1 MIKLIQNNP
10 YRFLGVYSNSPIKD
24 RVANI
29 NKLKAYLKVGKQLSF
44 PLDMPDLLE
53 PFSRTI
59 EGMEASAASLNLPKD
74 QIKHALFWFVNI
86 TPFDKIALDYLQAGN
101 AEKCKEISS
110 KKETISSLI
119 NLGVLAGVEDELG
132 TLISNV
138 TKVIHNDDYREEFL
152 KAVAGDEFQMSEED
166 LAVLFIDSLQEEMEI
181 SKLRDLFANYGA
193 SAADD
198 ELLDSRAIEEPKSQ
212 ILSAISEAKDVAN
225 TANAQYEAGVHLMD
239 VTKGPLKLL
248 QDMLDTDDM
257 GYQTIAD
264 KLATQIL
271 QCGINYYNKSDE
283 DEDEEIKKAYKLQH
297 YALTIAAGNLVK
309 ERCKENVAILN
320 KKKKELAPKGVRFYD
335 QKIKEILASFAAKP
349 DKAKETTQL
358 VKGCAPYLFS
368 IKDELGS
375 NNEYYLRMSTL
386 VVAVGLS
393 KVIEEFNSMMNDT
406 LKIQL
411 MLHREATL
419 NKLRCMF
426 NDAWEATL
434 FMEKLDMES
443 NFRLNRFND
452 QKIALRKQVAELID
466 VNTQVRL
473 SAQSDNQM
481 FASCSDI
488 SSFQKYLSMFAK
500 GKHVA
505 EAMAGIERCEFEAIS
520 TSYRCSEFLK
530 KYPHTR
536 LPVAEKQEELFYKE
550 CQSSVNWL
558 NRYLKEYPSG
568 RYVSQAKARLE
579 EESMWAEC
587 LASEGKEKYKEYLSK
602 YPNGVHRKEAEQKAS
617 ACYIATMVYGDY
629 DHPQVVALRSF
640 RDDILRTNAIGRA
653 FISFYYKNSP
663 AWVEKLQDYRG
674 INIIIRKVLNIFIKL
689 YNYESK

>member
-283 DEDEEIKKAYKLQH
+283 DEDEEIKK
-297 YALTIAAGNLVK
+297 
-309 ERCKENVAILN
+309 
-320 KKKKELAPKGVRFYD
+320 
-335 QKIKEILASFAAKP
+335 
-349 DKAKETTQL
+349 
-358 VKGCAPYLFS
+358 S
-368 IKDELGS
+368 I
-375 NNEYYLRMSTL
+375 
-386 VVAVGLS
+386 
-393 KVIEEFNSMMNDT
+393 
-406 LKIQL
+406 
-411 MLHREATL
+411 
-419 NKLRCMF
+419 
-426 NDAWEATL
+426 
-434 FMEKLDMES
+434 
-443 NFRLNRFND
+443 
-452 QKIALRKQVAELID
+452 
-466 VNTQVRL
+466 
-473 SAQSDNQM
+473 
-481 FASCSDI
+481 
-488 SSFQKYLSMFAK
+488 
-500 GKHVA
+500 
-505 EAMAGIERCEFEAIS
+505 
-520 TSYRCSEFLK
+520 
-530 KYPHTR
+530 
-536 LPVAEKQEELFYKE
+536 
-550 CQSSVNWL
+550 
-558 NRYLKEYPSG
+558 
-568 RYVSQAKARLE
+568 
-579 EESMWAEC
+579 
-587 LASEGKEKYKEYLSK
+587 
-602 YPNGVHRKEAEQKAS
+602 
-617 ACYIATMVYGDY
+617 
-629 DHPQVVALRSF
+629 
-640 RDDILRTNAIGRA
+640 
-653 FISFYYKNSP
+653 
-663 AWVEKLQDYRG
+663 
-674 INIIIRKVLNIFIKL
+674 
-689 YNYESK
+689 